1 MELAEQG
8 CITFLSRQIQG
19 WPSNHTQNK
28 LECMCNNKNA
38 ITSSLKQFSIKV
50 MIRWLA
56 SATRLEMYGN
66 EIDTC
71 HLCTMQETNYHIF
84 QCSYRTRA
92 FLMRHKA
99 LQTFLNSIQ
108 TPNELIE
115 PIANCILYW
124 ALQTQNPTN
133 LIALQQSYPNVI
145 AWLNHQTTLGWNL
158 ATFGHHNCS

>member
-1 MELAEQG
+1 MEGTKA
-8 CITFLSRQIQG
+8 ITSGEINLCKWNWR
-19 WPSNHTQNK
+19 NK
-28 LECMCNNKNA
+28 VVLHFYQDKFKADPATIRRISWSVCATIKNA
-38 ITSSLKQFSIKV
+38 ITSSLKQFSFKV

-145 AWLNHQTTLGWNL
+145 A
-158 ATFGHHNCS
+158 